1 MNDTG
6 MPELSTV
13 YPQRWGVRRQKR
25 SQSPSMLGILS
36 PILFGPLFQIPS
48 WTPSLTKSGID
59 EHPVDS
65 ASIDTI
71 DSVDRAFLM
80 PLDSVD
86 IDVIC
91 LSWCLVNI
99 YSIASI
105 EDMSTGFFYGDHT
118 LYTVENHSPL
128 YTVYKRVLR
137 IVQEWGPGGA
147 MVEPH

>member
-1 MNDTG
+1 
-6 MPELSTV
+6 
-13 YPQRWGVRRQKR
+13 
-25 SQSPSMLGILS
+25 MLGILS

-105 EDMSTGFFYGDHT
+105 EELSTGFFYNDS
-118 LYTVENHSPL
+118 TVYAVYPDSPL
-128 YTVYKRVLR
+128 YNTYKRVLH

-147 MVEPH
+147 MVVPP

>member
-1 MNDTG
+1 
-6 MPELSTV
+6 
-13 YPQRWGVRRQKR
+13 
-25 SQSPSMLGILS
+25 MLGILS

-105 EDMSTGFFYGDHT
+105 EELSTGFFYSEHIV
-118 LYTVENHSPL
+118 YTAYPDSPL
-128 YTVYKRVLR
+128 YNTYKRVLH

-147 MVEPH
+147 MVVPP